1 MRVLAFRKRLNRLYE
16 ERGGSGKFA
25 KDHLQ
30 GENWI
35 ENGWKRVNAC
45 KMNSELALQETHEN
59 AE

>member
-1 MRVLAFRKRLNRLYE
+1 MLNRLYE

-45 KMNSELALQETHEN
+45 KRNSELALQETHEN